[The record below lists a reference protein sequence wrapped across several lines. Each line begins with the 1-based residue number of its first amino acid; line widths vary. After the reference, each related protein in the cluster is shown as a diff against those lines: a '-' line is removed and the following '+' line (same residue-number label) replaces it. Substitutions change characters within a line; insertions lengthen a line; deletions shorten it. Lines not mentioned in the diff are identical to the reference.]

1 MDEAGEFPGEV
12 AFCLGKRS
20 GTFGFDDVHDGF
32 GLCEVEAAVQEGAFR
47 EFASGCRDGAVFK
60 DERECLTEGFH
71 GSVDLDFDDVF
82 SCVGVRRFHEY
93 GKAFVD
99 DGFVSSD
106 DVAEAH
112 EVWRGFGEFPA
123 PGLKYFIG
131 DAAGVDAADADDAD
145 AAFARACRNRCD
157 GCFFV
162 HVKLLSLRGFSVQC
176 VCNIEKLYIILL

>member
-1 MDEAGEFPGEV
+1 M
-12 AFCLGKRS
+12 
-20 GTFGFDDVHDGF
+20 
-32 GLCEVEAAVQEGAFR
+32 
-47 EFASGCRDGAVFK
+47 
-60 DERECLTEGFH
+60 
-71 GSVDLDFDDVF
+71 
-82 SCVGVRRFHEY
+82 RRFHEY